1 SVPPRAHLLLADVN
15 RLLSLHDARWR
26 RAVVVG
32 LVFALLQSAAT
43 VLRPIPIKAMI
54 EPDRPAAW
62 QAWIEAATGPF
73 VGRIALYTL
82 IIVALE
88 LVILGAKI
96 ATEAAIVG
104 MTERVIRSIRAAI
117 VGTLLRGPYDRI
129 GAGGPGAVLAA
140 ASGDVESV
148 QRLLRE
154 AIVASAVSGLQIAL
168 MLAVVFFVERWLFW
182 FLLVEIALL
191 SAGIAGY
198 AVWRKKR
205 YLIKMAIDQSLLG
218 YLATMYARN
227 LDIRFSAIR
236 TMFLIRAL
244 ADVRKLFA
252 INRLMWMRN
261 SAYHGLMEFVISIS
275 AAACL
280 IILLL
285 TAEGGPP
292 PIGNFLVFAYYA
304 MLIFPC
310 LSQIGEAWP
319 MVLDARAALA
329 RIEANASSPLEP
341 RPALPA
347 PQATGGR
354 ASPSFG
360 RIAFEDVCLLNP
372 KGEPILDRVSFVI
385 EPGEK
390 VGLFGES
397 GSGKTSIIFV
407 LLGLHVPQQGRVT
420 IGGRDVRE
428 LTLADRKR
436 LFFFM
441 RAQPAF
447 LPGSVY
453 DNIALTSTLA
463 DADLDQVVHGA
474 RLGGR
479 LESTREV
486 RQAKVSDKGEPF
498 SGGEQQRIA
507 IARVFLADQ
516 PCVILDES
524 LNSLDEPTEL
534 AITQGL
540 IGVLAEKTL
549 ILVSHRRR
557 VAELFN
563 YRIEVVRGGRATVVR
578 G

>member
-1 SVPPRAHLLLADVN
+1 MLLADVN

-347 PQATGGR
+347 PQATGR
-354 ASPSFG
+354 SASPSFG
-360 RIAFEDVCLLNP
+360 RIAFEDVSLLNP

>member
-1 SVPPRAHLLLADVN
+1 MLLADVN

-244 ADVRKLFA
+244 ADVRRLFA

-341 RPALPA
+341 RLALPA

-360 RIAFEDVCLLNP
+360 RIAFEDVSLLNP